1 METNYANKIIKDQL
15 KICESLLCT
24 KAKEYSLE
32 TDRLASFKTGAK
44 LQRITPKQ
52 CLLGYAT
59 KHIVSIADMIRT
71 DRKFTLSRWEE
82 KITDTINYLLL
93 LKVMV
98 EEELLN
104 EGGVDA
110 EHSC

>member
-1 METNYANKIIKDQL
+1 MDSNYANKIIKDQL
-15 KICESLLCT
+15 KICESLLCS

-32 TDRLASFKTGAK
+32 KDRLASFKTGAK
-44 LQRITPKQ
+44 LQGITPKQ

-59 KHIVSIADMIRT
+59 KHIVSITDMIKT
-71 DRKFTLSRWEE
+71 DKKFTLARWEE

-93 LKVMV
+93 LKAMV
-98 EEELLN
+98 EEELLV

-110 EHSC
+110 KYSC